1 MTLFRTDVLKVASTP
16 LGLLPEDWSVQHR
29 CGTCRQTVRS
39 EELVSHA
46 QQHDAR
52 GSTRDECETD

>member
-1 MTLFRTDVLKVASTP
+1 MTLFRTDVLKVPPTP

-39 EELVSHA
+39 EDLVAHA
-46 QQHDAR
+46 QEHAEASLTRVEPDA
-52 GSTRDECETD
+52 D